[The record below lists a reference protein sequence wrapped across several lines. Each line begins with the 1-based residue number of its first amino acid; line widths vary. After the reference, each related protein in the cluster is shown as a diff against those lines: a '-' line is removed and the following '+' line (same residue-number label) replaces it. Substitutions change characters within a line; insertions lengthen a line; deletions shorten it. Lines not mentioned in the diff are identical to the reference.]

1 MDWGVPEGWDWAVS
15 GLGGQVGAW
24 ALVLARVLGLCLTAP
39 GLAVPGLS
47 WRFRLGLA
55 AMLGAVLAPVI
66 GERLEAPADWAGVA
80 WTGAGEVLTGAML
93 GMAAGL
99 IVAGARAAGDLVA
112 AQAGLSTTTLF
123 DPESGE
129 EVTPLGRLYGLVAMA
144 AFLALGGPLALV
156 RALAESYATFPLGGF
171 VLSQRTAAFAFEPG
185 GPRPRAG
192 AAGRRGSGDRPDH
205 GRDRAGLAE
214 PNSPVAPV
222 PGPGPA
228 DPGRPRHL
236 IGRAGPRGLGDDPH
250 GILGNAARTRLT
262 KPRASTSDPDS

>member
-1 MDWGVPEGWDWAVS
+1 MDWGMPEGWDWAVA
-15 GLGGQVGAW
+15 GLGGRWGAW

-66 GERLEAPADWAGVA
+66 GERLAAPVDWAVVA
-80 WTGAGEVLTGAML
+80 WEGAGEMLIGAML
-93 GMAAGL
+93 GTAAGL

-144 AFLALGGPLALV
+144 AFLSLGGPLALV
-156 RALAESYATFPLGGF
+156 GALAESYAVFPPGESA
-171 VLSQRTAAFAFEPG
+171 LSERTATFAFG
-185 GPRPRAG
+185 QV
-192 AAGRRGSGDRPDH
+192 
-205 GRDRAGLAE
+205 GLALE
-214 PNSPVAPV
+214 LALRAAAHPAIALIMAGIALAWLSRTAPSLPFLV
-222 PGPGPA
+222 LALP
-228 DPGRPRHL
+228 
-236 IGRAGPRGLGDDPH
+236 IRAVLGIALVLLGLAALAT
-250 GILGNAARTRLT
+250 ILTGHWETLLRL
-262 KPRASTSDPDS
+262 R